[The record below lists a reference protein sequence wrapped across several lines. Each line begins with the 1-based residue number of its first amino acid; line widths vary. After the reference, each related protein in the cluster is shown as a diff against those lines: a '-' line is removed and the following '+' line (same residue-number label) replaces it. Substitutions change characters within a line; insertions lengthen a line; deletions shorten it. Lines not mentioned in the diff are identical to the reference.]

1 MTTNNPAKQE
11 IYGFCLLCNGNSL
24 KSVIQ
29 LSRSSM
35 FKCVKRERMNG
46 GLHLAPSINY
56 RLNFGQ

>member
-11 IYGFCLLCNGNSL
+11 IYGFSLLGNGNSL

-35 FKCVKRERMNG
+35 SKRVKRERMDG
-46 GLHLAPSINY
+46 CLHLPLSVNY

>member
-11 IYGFCLLCNGNSL
+11 IYGFSLLGNGNSL
-24 KSVIQ
+24 KSVTQ

-46 GLHLAPSINY
+46 CLHLAPSINY